1 MLYAYKVAQVN
12 KNFLCLVRFAK
23 INVYKGQVQVTNAF
37 DSSTVEINPPGFDVQ
52 DYLQVPSMKRMKRK
66 HQPRFEDDGHRLRS
80 QSVSKQRIDHS
91 QRKDVPLSTVFGR
104 LKSDIT
110 NNRVSSRFKTQVSVS
125 NPTNK
130 RVCFDKKN
138 DENPNDKKKSR
149 RDQGIVRGSCSSH
162 VTFQRENTPNTKIPI
177 TSTSHTTF
185 DSGISNTSY
194 VEHDF
199 PIDDPENEDLLRSID
214 ECDDLEVECSSQES
228 SDTEISDDEQSVV
241 QEPQKED
248 QTERVSFLAALF
260 KKNFSEVK
268 KPPKPKVKAV
278 SSSEYED

>member
-1 MLYAYKVAQVN
+1 
-12 KNFLCLVRFAK
+12 
-23 INVYKGQVQVTNAF
+23 
-37 DSSTVEINPPGFDVQ
+37 
-52 DYLQVPSMKRMKRK
+52 MKRMKRK

-110 NNRVSSRFKTQVSVS
+110 NNSVSSRFPHVQLISLILFGV
-125 NPTNK
+125 
-130 RVCFDKKN
+130 VCFDKKT

-149 RDQGIVRGSCSSH
+149 RDQGIVRGSCSRLG
-162 VTFQRENTPNTKIPI
+162 TFQRENTPNTKIPI

-185 DSGISNTSY
+185 DLGISNTSY

-228 SDTEISDDEQSVV
+228 SDTEISDDEQSIV
-241 QEPQKED
+241 QEPHKED

-278 SSSEYED
+278 SSSEYGLKSNQTCIDHHVLTKKK